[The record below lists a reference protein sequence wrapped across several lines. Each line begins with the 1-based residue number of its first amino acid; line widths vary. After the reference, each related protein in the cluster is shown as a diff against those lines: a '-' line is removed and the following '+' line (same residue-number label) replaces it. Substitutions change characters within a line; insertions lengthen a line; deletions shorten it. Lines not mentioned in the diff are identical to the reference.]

1 MLRYSNEILST
12 VISDTKGKN
21 SKKSLKR
28 KKLLHIMV
36 GSTIW
41 VFLAQNQ
48 RMVVL
53 VLSGIESLRKRIL
66 QVKAK
71 GFLPECHVVS
81 DFSHPGK

>member
-1 MLRYSNEILST
+1 MLSYSNEILST
-12 VISDTKGKN
+12 VISDTKCKN
-21 SKKSLKR
+21 SKKALKR

-36 GSTIW
+36 GSTIC
-41 VFLAQNQ
+41 VSLAQNQ

-66 QVKAK
+66 KVKTK
-71 GFLPECHVVS
+71 GFLPDCHVVS

>member
-1 MLRYSNEILST
+1 MLRYSNEIFST
-12 VISDTKGKN
+12 VISDTIGKN
-21 SKKSLKR
+21 SKKALKR

-41 VFLAQNQ
+41 VSLAQNQ
-48 RMVVL
+48 RIVVL

-66 QVKAK
+66 QVETK

>member
-1 MLRYSNEILST
+1 MLRYSNEIFST
-12 VISDTKGKN
+12 VISDTIGKN
-21 SKKSLKR
+21 SKKALKR

-41 VFLAQNQ
+41 VSLAQNQ
-48 RMVVL
+48 RIVVL

-66 QVKAK
+66 QVETKR
-71 GFLPECHVVS
+71 FLPECHVVS